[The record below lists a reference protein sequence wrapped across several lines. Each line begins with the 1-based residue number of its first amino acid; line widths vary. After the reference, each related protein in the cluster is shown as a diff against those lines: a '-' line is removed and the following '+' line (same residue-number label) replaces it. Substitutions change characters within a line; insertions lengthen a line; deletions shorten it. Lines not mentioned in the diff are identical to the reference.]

1 MTFSLILGEVRPVLA
16 GGGRA
21 GLRRDQRQAGEG
33 GRAGL
38 LYAQVQSWIS
48 DGTVLAL
55 NISV

>member
-1 MTFSLILGEVRPVLA
+1 MTLSLILGEVRPVLA

-48 DGTVLAL
+48 DGTVLA
-55 NISV
+55 